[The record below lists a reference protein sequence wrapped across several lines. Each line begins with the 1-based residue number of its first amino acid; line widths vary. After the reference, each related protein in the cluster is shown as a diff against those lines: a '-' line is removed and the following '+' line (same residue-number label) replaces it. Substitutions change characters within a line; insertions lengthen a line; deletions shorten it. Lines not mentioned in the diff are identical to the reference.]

1 MENIQNGTEKRN
13 SEIIKYNIAGIVM
26 NLILSLG
33 KMTIGLLTNSHA
45 VMLDSI
51 EGFSDLLSSAFGI
64 FSAKIGSKKA
74 DREHPFG
81 YGRMEYLMSIL
92 VTIII
97 IFIGI
102 RSIIESVQA
111 ILDPHDAPDYN
122 LAVILIMSISLIA
135 KLVYGIILRK
145 KGKEINSSSLTISG
159 TDSMGDAFNSAA
171 ILAAI
176 LIKNIFDIDIEHYL
190 CLVISLMI
198 IYTGVLLLREC
209 VTKILGTSADPEFK
223 KKIKTMIIM
232 EQGIYNVNN
241 LVIHNY
247 GEGVNVGSVDIEVD
261 KSMRTSEFCK
271 LSRRLIQKADE
282 LGLTLTAVGISS
294 TEPDSPE
301 EIRIWD
307 EILDVVRGDKRIL
320 RVSSFDA
327 DPEKKQIFFSIFP
340 DPDAPD
346 KKAVRQD
353 LLNELRNHF
362 PGMEIEIQILKEI

>member
-1 MENIQNGTEKRN
+1 MESVQNGTDRRYN
-13 SEIIKYNIAGIVM
+13 EIIKYNIAGIVM

-33 KMTIGLLTNSHA
+33 KLMIGLLTNSHA
-45 VMLDSI
+45 VILDSI

-81 YGRMEYLMSIL
+81 YGRVEYLMSIL

-111 ILDPHDAPDYN
+111 IIDPHEAPDYN

-145 KGKEINSSSLTISG
+145 KGKELSASSLTISG
-159 TDSMGDAFNSAA
+159 TDSMGDALNSAA

-176 LIKNIFDIDIEHYL
+176 LIKNIFNIDIEHYL
-190 CLVISLMI
+190 CIVISFMI

-209 VTKILGTSADPEFK
+209 VTKILGTSVDPEFK
-223 KKIKTMIIM
+223 KKIKSMIIM
-232 EQGIYNVNN
+232 EEGIYNVSN

-261 KSMRTSEFCK
+261 KNMRSNDFCK

-301 EIRIWD
+301 EYRIWD
-307 EILDVVRGDKRIL
+307 EILDVVRVNNSIL
-320 RVSSFDA
+320 RVSSFSVDLA
-327 DPEKKQIFFSIFP
+327 EKQIFFSIVP
-340 DPDAPD
+340 DPDARD
-346 KKAVRQD
+346 KEAVRQD
-353 LLNELRNHF
+353 LQDQLRNYF
-362 PGMEIEIQILKEI
+362 PDMKIEIQILKEI